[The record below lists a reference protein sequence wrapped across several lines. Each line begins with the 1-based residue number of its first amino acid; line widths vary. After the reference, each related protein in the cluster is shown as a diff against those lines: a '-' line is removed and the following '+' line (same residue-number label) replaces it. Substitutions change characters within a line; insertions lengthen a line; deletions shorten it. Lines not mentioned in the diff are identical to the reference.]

1 MPGGTGEVHF
11 VRYVPFPIF
20 PLFTSL
26 IPLQIGNVP
35 TPWKYSWL
43 IVAQP
48 GTDPAELRIF
58 LETLSVHV
66 RKFGAADARMG
77 SSLEFIKNKFKDQN
91 QDDIKARP
99 VMEYLSWQFDSDFG
113 NL

>member
-1 MPGGTGEVHF
+1 MMAQRAHSCGNGSLPSHAVTCQVERAKSILCVIF
-11 VRYVPFPIF
+11 PFPVF
-20 PLFTSL
+20 PLFTS
-26 IPLQIGNVP
+26 LQIGNVP

-48 GTDPAELRIF
+48 GTDLAELRIF

-77 SSLEFIKNKFKDQN
+77 SSLEFIKNKFKDHTH
-91 QDDIKARP
+91 D
-99 VMEYLSWQFDSDFG
+99 E
-113 NL
+113 